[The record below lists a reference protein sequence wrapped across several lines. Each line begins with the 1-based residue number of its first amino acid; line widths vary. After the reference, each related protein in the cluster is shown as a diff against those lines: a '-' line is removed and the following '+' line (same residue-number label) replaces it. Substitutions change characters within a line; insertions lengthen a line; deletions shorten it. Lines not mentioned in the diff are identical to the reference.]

1 MLIDFIHFPFLHTL
15 RLDTHLSLYP
25 SVLPTTYYHQQIS
38 QDHNFHSNRTV
49 KRPMKSWIYTSSF
62 WGAAA
67 KKKAFP
73 WKTRPLLN
81 SLLERSVH
89 ALDIF
94 NLPYTESNSCISTD
108 QSLAVLAGIY
118 IHLKISLGKL
128 MFAISSRISNNKD
141 ILIILSKERKV
152 K

>member
-1 MLIDFIHFPFLHTL
+1 MDLHLKFL
-15 RLDTHLSLYP
+15 RCR
-25 SVLPTTYYHQQIS
+25 S
-38 QDHNFHSNRTV
+38 Q
-49 KRPMKSWIYTSSF
+49 
-62 WGAAA
+62 
-67 KKKAFP
+67 KKAFP

-89 ALDIF
+89 ALEMSDIF

-108 QSLAVLAGIY
+108 QSLAVLAVIY